1 MKVHPF
7 GTKEA
12 EGDLDGLLVLVGVRE
27 RDAVGDLLGAADKEL
42 VNEGV
47 GEGLLVVPHAAED
60 SILLQ

>member
-1 MKVHPF
+1 MKVQTF

-12 EGDLDGLLVLVGVRE
+12 EGDLDGLLVAVGVTE
-27 RDAVGDLLGAADKEL
+27 RVTDGEAL
-42 VNEGV
+42 GV